1 MPDPHPKRTS
11 PPAIEDE
18 NRRLRR
24 AVEELST
31 LNDLARAIGGLTNSQ
46 EVMETIIHRSVHAI
60 HAEQGVITM
69 VDRDS
74 GDAMKTLVRSMGDKG
89 AQQPYHFNLTFLGW
103 MQLNKM
109 PLMLNMP
116 GEDARFRGMEWNA
129 SVRSLLCVPLMI
141 KGEVRGVLTVY
152 NKKTEGG
159 FTEDDQRLLAIIAAQ
174 SAQVIEN
181 ARLHE
186 SEQALLRVREE
197 MRLAGQIQADLLPK
211 VFPDLPGYDIAGRTL
226 PAQEVGGDYFDFIR
240 MDDQRICICL
250 GDVSGKGLPASLL
263 MANVQ
268 AMLRSQSILHAPPQ
282 LCMQRANTLLL
293 QSTSPEKFVT
303 LFYGVLDL
311 AHHTLTYVNAGH
323 ELPYLFTAAS
333 EPIRLA
339 AGGPPLGVIDRT
351 PYDEQSVPMQPGD
364 LLVVYSDGVTEA
376 MNAGQVQFGGSRLD
390 ALLPGWRNAPASA
403 IIERIIDAVRQ
414 HAAGTPQHD
423 DITLV
428 VVKRSALPVD

>member
-1 MPDPHPKRTS
+1 MPVPHSKGTPA
-11 PPAIEDE
+11 PAIEDE

-31 LNDLARAIGGLTNSQ
+31 LNDLARAIGGVTNSQ
-46 EVMETIIHRSVHAI
+46 EIMETIIRRSVHAI

-74 GDAMKTLVRSMGDKG
+74 GDAMKTLVRSMADKG
-89 AQQPYHFNLTFLGW
+89 SQQPYHFNRTLLGW

-109 PLMLNMP
+109 PLTLNTP
-116 GEDARFRGMEWNA
+116 REDARFRGMEWDA
-129 SVRSLLCVPLMI
+129 SMRSLLCVPLMV

-152 NKKTEGG
+152 NKKTAGG
-159 FTEDDQRLLAIIAAQ
+159 FTEDDQRLLAIIAGQ

-186 SEQALLRVREE
+186 SEQALLRVKEE

-240 MDDQRICICL
+240 MDDHRICICL

-282 LCMQRANTLLL
+282 LCMERANMLLL
-293 QSTSPEKFVT
+293 QCTGPEKFVT
-303 LFYGVLDL
+303 MFYGVLDL
-311 AHHTLTYVNAGH
+311 ADHTLTYVNAGH

-333 EPIRLA
+333 EPVRLA
-339 AGGPPLGVIDRT
+339 AGGAPLGVIDRT
-351 PYDEQSVPMQPGD
+351 PYEEQSVTVQPGD

-376 MNAGQVQFGGSRLD
+376 MNASGEFFGEERLR
-390 ALLPGWRNAPASA
+390 AILPGVSTLATREIASRVVA
-403 IIERIIDAVRQ
+403 AVDAFVGS
-414 HAAGTPQHD
+414 ASVHD
-423 DITLV
+423 DLSLLIL
-428 VVKRSALPVD
+428 RRR

>member
-1 MPDPHPKRTS
+1 MPDPHTRRTS
-11 PPAIEDE
+11 PPETEDE

-31 LNDLARAIGGLTNSQ
+31 LNDLARAIGGLSNSQ
-46 EVMETIIHRSVHAI
+46 EIMETIIHRSVHAI

-74 GDAMKTLVRSMGDKG
+74 GDAMKTLVRSMADKG
-89 AQQPYHFNLTFLGW
+89 AQHPYHFNRTLLGW

-109 PLMLNMP
+109 PLTLNAP
-116 GEDARFRGMEWNA
+116 REDARFRGMEWDA
-129 SVRSLLCVPLMI
+129 SVRSLLCVPLMV

-152 NKKTEGG
+152 NKKSDGG

-186 SEQALLRVREE
+186 SERALLRVREE
-197 MRLAGQIQADLLPK
+197 MRLAGQIQADQLPK
-211 VFPDLPGYDIAGRTL
+211 DFPDLPGYDIAGRTL
-226 PAQEVGGDYFDFIR
+226 PAEEVGGDYFDFIR

-268 AMLRSQSILHAPPQ
+268 ALLRSQSILHAPPQ
-282 LCMQRANTLLL
+282 LCMRRANTLLL
-293 QSTSPEKFVT
+293 QSTGPEKFVT
-303 LFYGVLDL
+303 MFYGVLDL

-323 ELPYLFTAAS
+323 ELPYLFTSAS
-333 EPIRLA
+333 EATRLS
-339 AGGPPLGVIDRT
+339 AGGTPLGVIDGAA
-351 PYDEQSVPMQPGD
+351 YDEQSVTLQPGD
-364 LLVVYSDGVTEA
+364 LLVVYSDGVTDA
-376 MNAGQVQFGGSRLD
+376 MNPGQVQFGGSRLD
-390 ALLPGWRNAPASA
+390 ALLPGWRNARASV
-403 IIERIIDAVRQ
+403 IIERIIDAVRA
-414 HAAGTPQHD
+414 HAGGTPQHD
-423 DITLV
+423 DITLLV
-428 VVKRSALPVD
+428 LKRDA